1 MKKKG
6 FTLIEL
12 LAVILILG
20 IIALIAIPTINNILK
35 EARIGALQ
43 RSLEQIYSGIE
54 KYYSIEAIKG
64 EEEPS
69 GHIIDLTDESTFKKL
84 EIKSQT
90 YKKGYAYLSKTGDI
104 FLYASDTK
112 LCGYTDEDKKI
123 VVEENKDACGVK
135 KEIKYVEDLVELSNE
150 VNNGDYKF
158 ITTYVLQN
166 NIDFNDDASYKNP
179 SSTEYGDFNKD
190 GTVKSIKEEVTTGTG
205 FYPIGTTEYFFGNI
219 DGNNKAIKN
228 LYINRSS
235 DYQGLIG
242 AAYLGNYENLE
253 LTGNIT
259 SRKYSGLLSGI
270 AEFATF
276 KNIKLQG
283 SLISSTG
290 KTLGLLGGSFS
301 SSNIMNINASGTVD
315 VYDEN
320 AGGIIGLANDK
331 TIIKDSTVNV
341 TVKGNEDIGG
351 IVGDAE
357 EETRIINCVLEGSV
371 IGTGSNPEDIGGI
384 VGEATSEVIIKNNNV
399 NANIEGYHDVGGI
412 IGEGKENIKIINSIS
427 QGNVVGTGTGS
438 YSLGGIAGSINNSAL
453 IDDCQ
458 SNTTIS
464 GAINIGGIVGD
475 SDGESTDKYPIVQNS
490 SFLGII
496 NITEG
501 NGSGIGGIIGLNRG
515 HIYNSH
521 SNGTINIS
529 SIPTTCIGGI
539 VGDNGRKD
547 MDYSYILV
555 DSSYFNGTINISG
568 FGLTVGSLV
577 GHNGEATEYE
587 SIPKYLTLKNSYS
600 ISNVSGY
607 SQIGLIG
614 ENIMHIENV
623 FNGGQV
629 TGDDVTGNIIA
640 SNSATNATCTNCH
653 SIVQTNTITNTLGT
667 THTAVTSDLLKN
679 TVKLGNAFKYE
690 NGYYPLLYKRKND
703 GTYSNELVRGQTK
716 IAIN

>member
-1 MKKKG
+1 MKRKG

-35 EARIGALQ
+35 EARIGAFQ

-64 EEEPS
+64 EERPS
-69 GHIIDLTDESTFKKL
+69 GHLIDLTDESSFKKL
-84 EIKSQT
+84 DIKSQT
-90 YKKGYAYLSKTGDI
+90 YKKGYAYLSENGDI
-104 FLYASDTK
+104 YLYASDTK

-235 DYQGLIG
+235 NYQGLISG
-242 AAYLGNYENLE
+242 AYLGNYENLE

-259 SRKYSGLLSGI
+259 SGKYSGLLSGV

-283 SLISSTG
+283 SVISSTG

-301 SSNIMNINASGTVD
+301 SSNITNINASGTVD
-315 VYDEN
+315 AYDEN

-357 EETRIINCVLEGSV
+357 EETQIINCVLEGSV

-438 YSLGGIAGSINNSAL
+438 YSLGGIAGSINDSAL

-568 FGLTVGSLV
+568 SGLTVGSLV
-577 GHNGEATEYE
+577 GHNGEATEHE

-653 SIVQTNTITNTLGT
+653 SIIQTNTITNTLGT